1 MTDHPENTQTPG
13 LLKKSQV
20 SYQTN
25 RGPTVDSVAALLLR
39 QALKVLQPEREI
51 GPRPN
56 HDRHASMAGPRRH
69 ARGHAHTVR
78 VADPGA
84 GPSSELNGAAVQ
96 LRAQGIGIRASLL
109 KDRQPR
115 QAYLQWLLDN
125 DQVRI
130 VRNEQGRIKTKK
142 RRDYFQEYQVL
153 DTTNKDQPLR
163 LAHFH
168 YDSLDAP
175 MEQFTAAHLK
185 IAEAHLQQFTTE
197 RRQVLTTLA
206 PIDYVLRRISDPNL
220 FLKLETQP

>member
-96 LRAQGIGIRASLL
+96 LRAQN
-109 KDRQPR
+109 
-115 QAYLQWLLDN
+115 N

>member
-1 MTDHPENTQTPG
+1 
-13 LLKKSQV
+13 
-20 SYQTN
+20 
-25 RGPTVDSVAALLLR
+25 
-39 QALKVLQPEREI
+39 
-51 GPRPN
+51 
-56 HDRHASMAGPRRH
+56 
-69 ARGHAHTVR
+69 
-78 VADPGA
+78 
-84 GPSSELNGAAVQ
+84 
-96 LRAQGIGIRASLL
+96 
-109 KDRQPR
+109 
-115 QAYLQWLLDN
+115 LQWLLDN

-175 MEQFTAAHLK
+175 MEQFT
-185 IAEAHLQQFTTE
+185 TE